1 MLQSRYRINRLGLNE
16 NQYTQYYY
24 LFLMSK
30 NGEDDSID
38 FKTYNRLKE
47 KEQVMLDAIEGE
59 RIVSINFDVLDD
71 LKCIMNNN

>member
-1 MLQSRYRINRLGLNE
+1 
-16 NQYTQYYY
+16 
-24 LFLMSK
+24 MSK
-30 NGEDDSID
+30 DGEEDSID

-47 KEQVMLDAIEGE
+47 KEQVMLEAIEGE